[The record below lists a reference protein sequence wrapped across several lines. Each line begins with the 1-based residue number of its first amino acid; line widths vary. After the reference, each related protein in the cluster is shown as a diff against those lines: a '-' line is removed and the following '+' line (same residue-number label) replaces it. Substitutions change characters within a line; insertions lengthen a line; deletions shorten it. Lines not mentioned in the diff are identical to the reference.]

1 MTPDNTHAMPAVP
14 LTQRPLL
21 ASDLD
26 YDLPQELVATR
37 PAEPRDAARLL
48 VVRRGSDRVDHGHVR
63 DLPACLNP
71 GDAIVF
77 NTTAVL
83 PARLCGRRVATG
95 GAVEGLFIEEIEP
108 GRWLV
113 MLSSGGR
120 LAAGEV
126 IDLGEGVRITPIR
139 RHPEGWIVD
148 AGSREPAAS
157 VLERAGK
164 TPLPPY
170 IRKARRGVETPDALD
185 RAWYQTVY
193 AARAAAA
200 RRSVAAP
207 TAGLHFTPGLLER
220 LGAGGVER
228 IDVTLHVGPGTFR
241 PITAEAVADHAMHPE
256 SFSVTAEAVEALR
269 RARERGGRIVAVG
282 STAVRTLETLPED
295 LAAGPVSGRTDLL
308 IAPPWRFRHVDAV
321 LTNFHLP
328 RTTLLA
334 LVAALLGVD
343 RLRAVYREAVSRRYR
358 FYSYGDAM
366 LILP

>member
-1 MTPDNTHAMPAVP
+1 MTT
-14 LTQRPLL
+14 TQQPLL

-26 YDLPQELVATR
+26 YELPQELIATR

-48 VVRRGSDRVDHGHVR
+48 VVSRSGDRVDHAHVR
-63 DLPACLNP
+63 DLPAYLNP

-77 NTTAVL
+77 NTTAVI

-95 GAVEGLFIEEIEP
+95 GAVEGLFIEETEP
-108 GRWLV
+108 GRWIV

-120 LAAGEV
+120 LSAGDV
-126 IDLGEGVRITPIR
+126 IDFGEGGRLTLVG
-139 RHPEGWIVD
+139 RHPEGWVVD
-148 AGSREPAAS
+148 AGSREPAIT
-157 VLERAGK
+157 VLERAGR

-170 IRKARRGVETPDALD
+170 IRKARRGVETPDSLD

-193 AARAAAA
+193 AATGAA
-200 RRSVAAP
+200 RHSVAAP
-207 TAGLHFTPGLLER
+207 TAGLHFTPQLLDR
-220 LGAGGVER
+220 LRQDGVER

-241 PITAEAVADHAMHPE
+241 PITAQAVADHAMHAE
-256 SFSVTAEAVEALR
+256 AYSVTAEAVEALR
-269 RARERGGRIVAVG
+269 RVRGRGGRIVAVG
-282 STAVRTLETLPED
+282 STAVRTLETLPDD
-295 LAAGPVSGRTDLL
+295 LPGGAVSGRTDLL
-308 IAPPWRFRHVDAV
+308 IAPPWRFRMVDSV

-343 RLRAVYREAVSRRYR
+343 RLRSIYREAFRHGYL
-358 FYSYGDAM
+358 FYSYGYAM